1 MSRLRPLKSLL
12 IKSNRKITLVEVV
25 KIVMNLV
32 FQVWMALSTQ
42 SVPFFFTKNVVKSN
56 ILLDNSKMRLLSLFQ
71 KCINDRFVILFGEK
85 DAWLFHVV
93 SRLSIFQGLSFY
105 ENFL

>member
-12 IKSNRKITLVEVV
+12 IKSNCRITLVEVV
-25 KIVMNLV
+25 KIGMNLS
-32 FQVWMALSTQ
+32 FQVLMALSTQ
-42 SVPFFFTKNVVKSN
+42 SVPFFFTQNVVKSN
-56 ILLDNSKMRLLSLFQ
+56 ILLDNSEMRLLSLFQ

-85 DAWLFHVV
+85 DAWLFQVV
-93 SRLSIFQGLSFY
+93 SRLFIFQGLSFD